1 MRNDTRQRPLLIE
14 DDAIRAGTPTIIV
27 LKVVEDRKLQIR
39 TGHTQFDVL
48 VVAECMRIVPRPFC
62 LAGLEKL
69 KALGDGGAD
78 RACEVAHGAARGGAG
93 LSLAFGQVRV
103 EF

>member
-14 DDAIRAGTPTIIV
+14 DDAIRAGTATIIV

-78 RACEVAHGAARGGAG
+78 RAREVAHGAARGGAG